1 MKSKWNLIK
10 YCELENGI
18 KNKQIIKIQILNDYY
33 LRSLDNQIRN
43 GINHVKTNY
52 KADKQI
58 ITFYPSVKD
67 PTVSFDLSLI
77 DFCFITLQQSLKVFD
92 SLLIL
97 MLFMYKK

>member
-43 GINHVKTNY
+43 GNNHVKTNY
-52 KADKQI
+52 KADEQI
-58 ITFYPSVKD
+58 ITFYPSVKEAKSPHNCIKLAQSRFD
-67 PTVSFDLSLI
+67 ILIIPNSLPTTV
-77 DFCFITLQQSLKVFD
+77 TPHW
-92 SLLIL
+92 
-97 MLFMYKK
+97 